1 MILFDGNKISPN
13 EFPDKTPRFSSV
25 AVKRFTCYRIRWY
38 YESMDE
44 LITLMMLA
52 AHIYDNGASATLY
65 MPYVPNA
72 RMDRVH
78 SSSEVF
84 TLRHF
89 CNIINSLS
97 FESVH
102 ILDPHSYVTPA
113 LIDRVVIH
121 NPDCYINLAVGEIAK
136 KEECRPF
143 FVFPDEGAHKR
154 YSSLLIGGGR
164 KSVYCSK
171 GRDWDTGSINRLV
184 LQGEVPTD
192 QPALIV
198 DDICSYGGTFA
209 RTAETLRDAGVERV
223 YLYVTHCEQNI
234 FEGRLFKGGLVDG
247 VFTTNSIMSRSPD
260 AYKND
265 ITVFPLKEGFDIV

>member
-13 EFPDKTPRFSSV
+13 EFPDKTPLFPSIE
-25 AVKRFTCYRIRWY
+25 VKRSACYRIRWY

-89 CNIINSLS
+89 CNIINALS

-102 ILDPHSYVTPA
+102 ILDPHSHVTPA
-113 LIDRVVIH
+113 LIDRVVVH
-121 NPDCYINLAVGEIAK
+121 SPEAYIRHALSLIIEK
-136 KEECRPF
+136 HRSRPF
-143 FVFPDEGAHKR
+143 VVYPDDGAAKR
-154 YSSLLIGGGR
+154 YSLDVCDT
-164 KSVYCSK
+164 VYGVK
-171 GRDWDTGSINRLV
+171 KRDWDTGSIEGLMLNGRIPENR
-184 LQGEVPTD
+184 
-192 QPALIV
+192 PALIV

-209 RTAETLRDAGVERV
+209 RTSKELKKAGVEHI
-223 YLYVTHCEQNI
+223 YLYITHCEKHI
-234 FEGRLFKGGLVDG
+234 YEGELIRDHLVDG
-247 VFTTNSIMSRSPD
+247 VFTTNSILLNESD
-260 AYKND
+260 D